1 MSIRSGS
8 ERDGDLTDALV
19 GRHAGRHEDRAQG
32 ALLGLAVGDAFGTTL
47 EFTSPA
53 AVPFE
58 TVLTGPH
65 VSVTG
70 GGPFAVERGQV
81 TDHTM
86 MAVCLWRSLR
96 ACGRFSAEDVAPR
109 YVAWAKETFDIGV
122 QTDAA
127 LRRIEGGMS
136 PLEAGRS
143 VWLAAERRPA
153 GNGSLMRTAPI
164 GVFFANDAEARVRA
178 TVTDSQ
184 LTHADPRCV
193 LACAA
198 LNGAIAAAVR
208 GEASSAEEAFAAAR
222 ADVQR
227 ACTLLPGDPE
237 DATARAA
244 IESDLDAAFALSPAL
259 YTEQLHMH
267 RMQGFVRVALRLA
280 FFELASRRPFA
291 DALMNVV
298 NRGGDADTN
307 GAITG
312 ALLGAFQGE
321 AAIPE
326 EWTRTVL
333 SALESSPKGPLRDE
347 YHPRAFRE

>member
-1 MSIRSGS
+1 MSTRGVLDC
-8 ERDGDLTDALV
+8 DGEATGAPGARV
-19 GRHAGRHEDRAQG
+19 AGGREDRAQG

-47 EFTSPA
+47 EFTSPT

-58 TVLTGPH
+58 TALTGPH
-65 VSVTG
+65 VEVTG

-81 TDHTM
+81 TDDTM

-96 ACGRFSAEDVAPR
+96 ACGRFSPEDVAPR

-136 PLEAGRS
+136 PLLAGRS

-178 TVTDSQ
+178 TVMDSQ
-184 LTHADPRCV
+184 ITHADPRCI

-208 GEASSAEEAFAAAR
+208 GEATSAKKAFAGAR
-222 ADVQR
+222 ADVQQ

-237 DATARAA
+237 DATAQTA
-244 IESDLDAAFALSPAL
+244 IESDLRAAFELLPAL

-267 RMQGFVRVALRLA
+267 SMQGFVRVALRLA
-280 FFELASRRPFA
+280 FFELAAGRPFA
-291 DALMNVV
+291 QALTNVV

-326 EWTRTVL
+326 VWRHTVL
-333 SALESSPKGPLRDE
+333 SALETSPKGPLRDE